1 MDGETDADPF
11 AVFDDEEDVIHT
23 DLEGVKCVSRI
34 INQERFTHEKPDAV
48 RRDKMSGVLSFH
60 PNTEIALCLHVK
72 QGLQSIPDNVE
83 KSGHVRK
90 SKQILKLIDDF
101 CLNRHWMMHVGPKK
115 GSILLDE
122 LEKSLYDYKRQ
133 RSFVVVELGTY
144 CGYSAILMADFLCSR
159 QDEFHLFSVEIN
171 EGNAEIARELIA
183 MSGLKDF
190 VTVIVAQSCEEAME
204 KINNLQHTYEKIDFL
219 FLDHDKDSYLS
230 DLQKMEEMNYIAKGS
245 KVVADNV
252 LFAQISDYIDYC
264 HKKQDQG
271 KVSTRTIE
279 CTVEYSE
286 YEAKEYGLEKVKD
299 GIEITMF

>member
-171 EGNAEIARELIA
+171 EGKALVRHGKWSLILLV
-183 MSGLKDF
+183 GCCKLCL
-190 VTVIVAQSCEEAME
+190 I
-204 KINNLQHTYEKIDFL
+204 
-219 FLDHDKDSYLS
+219 
-230 DLQKMEEMNYIAKGS
+230 
-245 KVVADNV
+245 
-252 LFAQISDYIDYC
+252 
-264 HKKQDQG
+264 
-271 KVSTRTIE
+271 
-279 CTVEYSE
+279 
-286 YEAKEYGLEKVKD
+286 
-299 GIEITMF
+299 

>member
-1 MDGETDADPF
+1 MLLTRLLA
-11 AVFDDEEDVIHT
+11 
-23 DLEGVKCVSRI
+23 
-34 INQERFTHEKPDAV
+34 
-48 RRDKMSGVLSFH
+48 
-60 PNTEIALCLHVK
+60 CLTF
-72 QGLQSIPDNVE
+72 I
-83 KSGHVRK
+83 
-90 SKQILKLIDDF
+90 
-101 CLNRHWMMHVGPKK
+101 
-115 GSILLDE
+115 
-122 LEKSLYDYKRQ
+122 
-133 RSFVVVELGTY
+133 
-144 CGYSAILMADFLCSR
+144 
-159 QDEFHLFSVEIN
+159 
-171 EGNAEIARELIA
+171 GNAEIARELIA